1 MHQYLDLLQ
10 SILDKGEVK
19 EDRTGTG
26 TRSFFGHQ
34 MRFNLDDGFP
44 ILTTKRIFFKGVVHE
59 LLWFLDGATNNT
71 ALKDAGVH
79 IWDEWETESGDLG
92 PIYGH
97 QWRSW
102 PGSRNGG
109 VIDQIEKI
117 INQINN
123 NPSSRRI
130 IVSAWNVA
138 DLPDESISPQDNVKK
153 QKMAFGTQLFND
165 VNGAFKNMG
174 LQGTYAY
181 HLKIN
186 ENSKLSFGASA
197 ILSQTTVDG
206 TNFIVNDYSD
216 ETLLGVKQKSFAPDA
231 SAGIFY
237 FTQNLF
243 IGASVNQLLQAKYSF
258 GENLIQN
265 RQVNHI
271 YSSAGMIISMG
282 AGYKFEP
289 SFLIKTV
296 GPAINFFTSCLKPLV
311 G

>member
-34 MRFNLDDGFP
+34 MRFNLNDGFP

-97 QWRSW
+97 QWRAW
-102 PGSRNGG
+102 PGSVNGG

-153 QKMAFGTQLFND
+153 QKMALAPCHALFQFFVSQGKLSCQLYQRSCDTFLGLGFNIASYSLLTHMIAQQCDLKVGDFVWTGGD
-165 VNGAFKNMG
+165 VHLYLNHLDQANEQLKREPYALPKLSIKRKPNSIFD
-174 LQGTYAY
+174 YAY
-181 HLKIN
+181 EDFELLDYQSHPHI
-186 ENSKLSFGASA
+186 SA
-197 ILSQTTVDG
+197 
-206 TNFIVNDYSD
+206 
-216 ETLLGVKQKSFAPDA
+216 P
-231 SAGIFY
+231 
-237 FTQNLF
+237 
-243 IGASVNQLLQAKYSF
+243 
-258 GENLIQN
+258 
-265 RQVNHI
+265 
-271 YSSAGMIISMG
+271 IS
-282 AGYKFEP
+282 
-289 SFLIKTV
+289 I
-296 GPAINFFTSCLKPLV
+296 
-311 G
+311 